1 MLGCWCNLLEV
12 AGGAWGLLPAEQIHG
27 VSMGGFCGN
36 HCGFGIDEDRCVS
49 GALVREAGE
58 EII

>member
-1 MLGCWCNLLEV
+1 M